1 MKQAIFLTSIYKLK
15 SLHLFWIYLQ
25 SFILRKCSAESYPK
39 FIWFIFS
46 PTCFWWDED
55 ESWCFKRL
63 FRNTSKRDLAHNY
76 YHSSHTGFSL
86 AQNKYFLLYLMILL
100 FTVLM
105 IFNPVLHH
113 FCHAVKI
120 NKAVLKSIWCRG
132 KNMLGL
138 WWFKG

>member
-1 MKQAIFLTSIYKLK
+1 MIYKLK

-76 YHSSHTGFSL
+76 YHSSHRGFSL
-86 AQNKYFLLYLMILL
+86 AQNKYILLYLMLL
-100 FTVLM
+100 LSTMLM
-105 IFNPVLHH
+105 IFYPSNSPFLP
-113 FCHAVKI
+113 C
-120 NKAVLKSIWCRG
+120 G
-132 KNMLGL
+132 KNKIKLLPEVNLVPWEKHVGIMMV
-138 WWFKG
+138 